1 MEELMKDLD
10 TAYSELEHLN
20 IAPTHP
26 NVLIMADVFGI
37 LKNAYEYL
45 ATEVAKKKSEEAEK
59 EGAEDV
65 HS

>member
-1 MEELMKDLD
+1 MEELMKGLD
-10 TAYSELEHLN
+10 TAYAELEHLD

-26 NVLIMADVFGI
+26 NVLILADVFGA
-37 LKNAYEYL
+37 LKNAYGYL
-45 ATEVAKKKSEEAEK
+45 AAEVEKKKSEEAEK

>member
-10 TAYSELEHLN
+10 TAYAELEHLD

-26 NVLIMADVFGI
+26 NVLILADVFGI

-45 ATEVAKKKSEEAEK
+45 ATEAAKKKSEEAEK
-59 EGAEDV
+59 EGTEDV

>member
-10 TAYSELEHLN
+10 TAYAELEHLD

-26 NVLIMADVFGI
+26 NVLILADVFGI
-37 LKNAYEYL
+37 LKHVYEYL
-45 ATEVAKKKSEEAEK
+45 AAEVAKQKSEEAEK

>member
-10 TAYSELEHLN
+10 RAYSELEHLD

-26 NVLIMADVFGI
+26 NVLILADVFGI

-45 ATEVAKKKSEEAEK
+45 AAEAAKKKPEEAEK
-59 EGAEDV
+59 EGTEDV